1 MIDSFDFPVFPPS
14 YLLLFKLLKS
24 ISVYFIGTK
33 SVLIWEEKGKEP
45 QESTEELFK
54 SVVFKIHV

>member
-1 MIDSFDFPVFPPS
+1 M
-14 YLLLFKLLKS
+14 
-24 ISVYFIGTK
+24 YFIGTK

-54 SVVFKIHV
+54 SVKEFKVVVFKIHV